1 MFQLTRYFSIAS
13 LAAIVAAAGL
23 LGQVYQRAALDD
35 LTELGEQNNIALSA
49 VLANSLWHDFVP
61 LLRASRELDTAALRD
76 SGHTRHLRDA
86 IIAHT
91 RGLSVV
97 KVKAYDLEG
106 RTVFSTEPAQIGE
119 IKQGNRGF
127 QQARAGS
134 PASEITHRDSFSAFE
149 QTIVDRDLVS
159 SYIPVRR
166 SATGPI
172 EAVFE
177 VYDDI
182 TPHLGHIAQT
192 QRKVMLTVA
201 GVLCALYAALFL
213 IVKRADRVIRGQAS
227 QLEGHLA
234 ALQDARETLEARV
247 RARTA
252 ELAATNHQLTEEM
265 AERRR
270 TEAALQ
276 QARDVAEAASR
287 AKSQF
292 VANMSHEIRTPMIGV
307 LGMTELLLQSGL
319 DAQQRELART
329 AYDSGLQM
337 MDIINDI
344 LDFSKIEAGKLK
356 LELIEFDPR
365 ALVEGVRD
373 MVSQQ
378 AKAKGLDLRCSMAP
392 ELPRSLRG
400 DPTRLRQILVNLA
413 GNAVKFTAAGAV
425 SIDASL
431 VPQPALEPPDL
442 PSDSRAVRLRL
453 TVSDTGIGMSR
464 ETQSRLF
471 QAFTQADE
479 SMTRRFG
486 GSGLGLTIC
495 RQLVG
500 QMQGEIGV
508 DSEPGQGARFWFT
521 VELQPGLEMASSSRP
536 VAMPE
541 AALALALAPSPA
553 LALAPAPAPANF
565 DKGERMPDRAPAAAA
580 ATVRPSVSAGAS
592 DGPSPPALPPLHAH
606 LLLAEDNPVNQA
618 VARRILTGFGCTV
631 EVVDDGAKALEAVQ
645 RSRFDG
651 VLMDCQMPVMD
662 GFTATVAI
670 RAWEALEASRRP
682 LLIVA
687 LTANA
692 MADDRSACLAAGMDE
707 HLSKPYRRD
716 QIHAML
722 SRLLHKAEHA

>member
-13 LAAIVAAAGL
+13 LVAIVAAAGL
-23 LGQVYQRAALDD
+23 LGQVYQRAAVAD

-49 VLANSLWHDFVP
+49 VLANSLWHAFVP
-61 LLRASRELDTAALRD
+61 LLQASRELDTAALRD
-76 SGHTRHLRDA
+76 SEHTRLLRDT

-97 KVKAYDLEG
+97 KVKVYDLEG

-119 IKQGNRGF
+119 NKRSNLGF

-166 SATGPI
+166 STDGSI

-201 GVLCALYAALFL
+201 GVLCALYAVLFL

-252 ELAATNHQLTEEM
+252 ELATTNLQLTEEM
-265 AERRR
+265 AERSR

-287 AKSQF
+287 AKSRF

-307 LGMTELLLQSGL
+307 LGMTELLLQSRL

-329 AYDSGLQM
+329 AHDSGLQM

-373 MVSQQ
+373 MVAQQ
-378 AKAKGLDLRCSMAP
+378 ANAKGLELRCSVAP
-392 ELPRSLRG
+392 ELERPLRG

-413 GNAVKFTAAGAV
+413 SNAVKFTATGTV
-425 SIDASL
+425 SIEAALDA
-431 VPQPALEPPDL
+431 QPAPEPAQPLPDR
-442 PSDSRAVRLRL
+442 RAVRLRL

-486 GSGLGLTIC
+486 GSGLGLAIC
-495 RQLVG
+495 QQLVG
-500 QMQGEIGV
+500 LMQGEIGV
-508 DSEPGQGARFWFT
+508 DSEPGQGTRFWFS
-521 VELQPGLEMASSSRP
+521 VELQPVLRTASSSGP
-536 VAMPE
+536 
-541 AALALALAPSPA
+541 LAQS
-553 LALAPAPAPANF
+553 APAPALL
-565 DKGERMPDRAPAAAA
+565 DDGERGPDGAPAAAA
-580 ATVRPSVSAGAS
+580 TPVHPAVCAGPSAAAS
-592 DGPSPPALPPLHAH
+592 VGPSPTPLPPLHAH

-645 RSRFDG
+645 RSHFDG

-662 GFTATVAI
+662 GFTATQAI
-670 RAWEALEASRRP
+670 RAWETGDASRRP
-682 LLIVA
+682 LVIVA

-692 MADDRSACLAAGMDE
+692 MADDRIACLAAGMDE

-722 SRLLHKAEHA
+722 QRLLPKTEHA